1 MSKEPKSNML
11 LIHLIIM
18 QMCKPVPK
26 MVPTVSCETRMKEI
40 ELKEICIDIDI
51 QLPRFSFLVQ
61 DVVVVA
67 VVVVV
72 VVVVVDLC
80 RSPCQLTSIFTERSA
95 SRRRG
100 RIAGRREAKHH
111 HHNTSLEI
119 CQNIF

>member
-1 MSKEPKSNML
+1 MGIILIVVCLICFGLKGLISNML
-11 LIHLIIM
+11 PIHLIVM

-51 QLPRFSFLVQ
+51 QLPRFSLLVQ

-72 VVVVVDLC
+72 VVVDLC
-80 RSPCQLTSIFTERSA
+80 
-95 SRRRG
+95 
-100 RIAGRREAKHH
+100 
-111 HHNTSLEI
+111 
-119 CQNIF
+119 

>member
-1 MSKEPKSNML
+1 ML

-51 QLPRFSFLVQ
+51 QLPRFSLLVQ

-67 VVVVV
+67 VVVAVV
-72 VVVVVDLC
+72 VVIVVCVVLV
-80 RSPCQLTSIFTERSA
+80 RLLLLLLLIFV
-95 SRRRG
+95 G
-100 RIAGRREAKHH
+100 
-111 HHNTSLEI
+111 L
-119 CQNIF
+119 NIK

>member
-1 MSKEPKSNML
+1 ML

-51 QLPRFSFLVQ
+51 QLPRFSLLVQ

-72 VVVVVDLC
+72 VVAVVDDLC
-80 RSPCQLTSIFTERSA
+80 RSPCQLTSMFTGKSA

-100 RIAGRREAKHH
+100 RTAG
-111 HHNTSLEI
+111 
-119 CQNIF
+119 